1 MKQLTASPS
10 ANQGGGLAATSM
22 PPMLTCIMEK
32 EGIEA
37 AEVPEERAAGTEW
50 VGLDFR
56 REKTEEEQ
64 DCVYVYATFLPASQN
79 IQDLIFR
86 WIIGQ

>member
-1 MKQLTASPS
+1 
-10 ANQGGGLAATSM
+10 
-22 PPMLTCIMEK
+22 MLTCIMEE

-56 REKTEEEQ
+56 REKTERKSRIVFMSTQ
-64 DCVYVYATFLPASQN
+64 LSFLLLR
-79 IQDLIFR
+79 IYKV
-86 WIIGQ
+86 